1 MASQSAH
8 VAQSTAGLSAQI
20 TERPLRVVMLGHV
33 DHGKST
39 LVGRLFYDT
48 HSLPEGRYEAI
59 REMCRRRSMPFEWAF
74 LTDSL
79 QAERDQGITIDTT
92 QIWFHSEK
100 RSYVIIDAP
109 GHREFLKNMVTGA
122 ASADAVVL
130 LIDAAEGVREQSRR
144 HAYLAH
150 LLGIRQVIVVVNKMD
165 RALYDK
171 ERYDSLAEE
180 ITAYLASFG
189 VVPSHIIPVSAQQG
203 DNMVSLSSNMAWYKG
218 AFLLEALD
226 SLRALPSADDLPLR
240 FQVQD
245 VYKFDERRIIVGRV
259 ESGRVRV
266 GDRLLF
272 SPSGLQG
279 EVASF
284 ESWHTD
290 KKAESVREASSGRCV
305 GLVLTEQIFVERGM
319 VASHIDSPPRYG
331 HVLRG
336 HLFWLSKTPLRQGQI
351 YRMRIGPAD
360 HGVELSSVDKVID
373 TDDLATAKANAQQVP
388 YNSVAEVILRSRSL
402 MALDDHS
409 THPLCGRF
417 VLRDGYHIAGGGIIS
432 LDGLPMMTAEEA
444 VHGKQKHIYQV
455 AHRVSNTDRARRN
468 HHSAGVIWLTGLSGS
483 GKSTIGIEL
492 ERRLFVKGYQVY
504 MLDGDNVR
512 HGLNKDLDFTP
523 EGRAENIRRV
533 SEVAALMRDA
543 GAIVIAA
550 FISPYRED
558 RDLARLVCKEHFHEV
573 YVKADVATCE
583 KRDPKGLYKKA
594 RSGAI
599 PMFSGV
605 SAPYEIPEKPDV
617 TVDTMALSLEESVAL
632 MMEHIHTHFWQGSKH
647 G

>member
-1 MASQSAH
+1 MAPSQSVRAAT
-8 VAQSTAGLSAQI
+8 AQGATL

-48 HSLPEGRYEAI
+48 HSLPEGRYESI

-92 QIWFHSEK
+92 QIWFHSQK

-130 LIDAAEGVREQSRR
+130 LVDAAEGVREQSRR

-165 RALYDK
+165 RALYDQ
-171 ERYDSLAEE
+171 ERFDSLAEE
-180 ITAYLASFG
+180 MTEYLASFG
-189 VVPSHIIPVSAQQG
+189 VTPRHIIPVSAQQG
-203 DNMVSLSSNMAWYKG
+203 DNMVGLSSTMKWYKG

-240 FQVQD
+240 FHVQD
-245 VYKFDERRIIVGRV
+245 VYKFDERRIIVGRI
-259 ESGRVRV
+259 ESGGMRV

-284 ESWHTD
+284 ESWR
-290 KKAESVREASSGRCV
+290 APQGRALQEASSGCCV
-305 GLVLTEQIFVERGM
+305 GIILKEQIFVERGM
-319 VASHIDSPPRYG
+319 VASHVDAPPRYG

-336 HLFWLSKTPLRQGQI
+336 RLFWLSKTPLKQGQI
-351 YRMRIGPAD
+351 YRMRIGPSD
-360 HGVELSSVDKVID
+360 HGVELSSVEKVID
-373 TDDLATAKANAQQVP
+373 TDDLTSTRVKAQQVP

-409 THPLCGRF
+409 AHPLCGRF

-432 LDGLPMMTAEEA
+432 LEGLPMMTTQTA
-444 VHGKQKHIYQV
+444 VQDEHKHIYQV
-455 AHRVSNTDRARRN
+455 AHRVSTTDRARRN
-468 HHSAGVIWLTGLSGS
+468 HHDAGVIWLTGLSGS

-492 ERRLFVKGYQVY
+492 ERRLFLKGYQVY
-504 MLDGDNVR
+504 VLDGDNVR

-533 SEVAALMRDA
+533 SEVAALMRD
-543 GAIVIAA
+543 GGFIVLAA

-558 RDLARLVCKEHFHEV
+558 RDLARRVCKEQFHEV

-594 RSGAI
+594 RTGAI

-605 SAPYEIPEKPDV
+605 SAPYEIPEKPEV

-632 MMEHIHTHFWQGSKH
+632 MMDYIHQHFWQGGKH